1 MSNLSKDT
9 LYICGVFVNLKF
21 KRQATIG
28 FFVLGHVFI
37 NEFLTQLLITI
48 YVKNYIYYIP
58 SKGIYNIVSDTPT

>member
-1 MSNLSKDT
+1 MD
-9 LYICGVFVNLKF
+9 LKF